1 MLELLESM
9 PCVGLKSAEDSCSG
23 KAAEGEGGCC
33 LVCKRQRR
41 GASPLGGSVENV
53 GVMGPWLTAPCR
65 IMCLGS
71 RNELTEQG
79 CDVTG
84 EAVMSQGGCPNS
96 SSLAPGVRVSD
107 LPGTVGASVVFL
119 PLPCVGA
126 GQADLRA
133 GGQAGGGCRSPW
145 SRDSP
150 VQVPEAKGASHP
162 PASAMDVFNRNIDFN
177 ALFKFSHISASTQ
190 QHLKRVYASFA
201 LCMFVAATGAYINV
215 VTHLLRFSLLSG
227 LGSLGLLFW
236 LMATPHSRETEQ
248 KRLGILAGFAFL
260 TGANL
265 GPLLEMCITINPSI
279 VPTAFLGTAV
289 IFSCFSLSAL
299 YARRRSFL
307 YLGGFLLSGL
317 FLMLLFS
324 LINIF
329 VGSTWLFTVRPV
341 PLRLGPAGVP
351 PTISNGRHQRWGQ
364 AGAPGPGCGSW
375 SRSGQTGPDP
385 GKAGSMG
392 AQRWVGPL
400 QDRALVTPTAGPR
413 VQPALPG
420 AHHGAGAG
428 SGNACQPWGCLIERH
443 AAMSP
448 PAPALSPEQAR
459 PGSSQ
464 PDAGLPGG
472 RAAGR
477 GLGFPPARI
486 SS

>member
-1 MLELLESM
+1 
-9 PCVGLKSAEDSCSG
+9 
-23 KAAEGEGGCC
+23 
-33 LVCKRQRR
+33 
-41 GASPLGGSVENV
+41 
-53 GVMGPWLTAPCR
+53 
-65 IMCLGS
+65 
-71 RNELTEQG
+71 
-79 CDVTG
+79 
-84 EAVMSQGGCPNS
+84 MSQGGCPSS

-107 LPGTVGASVVFL
+107 LPGTVGASVAFL
-119 PLPCVGA
+119 PLPCLGA

-133 GGQAGGGCRSPW
+133 GGQAGGGCRSSW

-227 LGSLGLLFW
+227 LGSLGLLIW

-279 VPTAFLGTAV
+279 IPTAFLGTAV

-324 LINIF
+324 LINVF
-329 VGSTWLFTVRPV
+329 VGSTWLFTAN
-341 PLRLGPAGVP
+341 LYLGLMVM
-351 PTISNGRHQRWGQ
+351 
-364 AGAPGPGCGSW
+364 CGFVLFDTQLIIEKAE
-375 SRSGQTGPDP
+375 SGD
-385 GKAGSMG
+385 KDYIWHCVDLFLDFINIFRELMI
-392 AQRWVGPL
+392 L
-400 QDRALVTPTAGPR
+400 
-413 VQPALPG
+413 
-420 AHHGAGAG
+420 
-428 SGNACQPWGCLIERH
+428 
-443 AAMSP
+443 
-448 PAPALSPEQAR
+448 
-459 PGSSQ
+459 
-464 PDAGLPGG
+464 
-472 RAAGR
+472 
-477 GLGFPPARI
+477 LGMNENKKKKEK
-486 SS
+486 